1 MKNSG
6 IKAWAIDDRPREK
19 LLSNGPSSL
28 SNSELLA
35 ILINNG
41 NKDKSAVD
49 LSKELLQQ
57 VNNDLKKLGSLSVK
71 DIIKLKIKGIGPV
84 KAISIAAALELGVRR
99 DAANNKRAVITNS
112 SDVANY
118 LKALL
123 QYEKTEVFAVVF
135 LNNSNKIQHHEIIS
149 KGGITGTVADPRIII
164 KKALEHDSVSIIIC
178 HNHPSGN
185 IRPSS
190 ADKQLT
196 QKIKEAAVYFD
207 IKLLDHIIVGEE
219 GYFSFADEGL
229 L

>member
-6 IKAWAIDDRPREK
+6 IKAWAVDDRPREK
-19 LLSNGPSSL
+19 LLANGPSSL

-49 LSKELLQQ
+49 LSKELLKQI
-57 VNNDLKKLGSLSVK
+57 NNDLKKLGSLSVK
-71 DIIKLKIKGIGPV
+71 EIIKLNIKGIGPV
-84 KAISIAAALELGVRR
+84 KAIIIAAALELGIRR
-99 DAANNKRAVITNS
+99 DAANNKKTVITNS
-112 SDVANY
+112 GDVANY

-123 QYEKTEVFAVVF
+123 QYKKIEVFAVIF
-135 LNNSNKIQHHEIIS
+135 LNNANKVEHHEIIS
-149 KGGITGTVADPRIII
+149 EGGITGTVADPRIII

-185 IRPSS
+185 IRPSA

-229 L
+229 I

>member
-6 IKAWAIDDRPREK
+6 IKAWAVDDRPREK
-19 LLSNGPSSL
+19 LLANSPSSL

-49 LSKELLQQ
+49 LSKELLKQ
-57 VNNDLKKLGSLSVK
+57 VNNDLQKLGSLSVK
-71 DIIKLKIKGIGPV
+71 EIVQLKIKGIGQV
-84 KAISIAAALELGVRR
+84 KAITIAAALELGVRR
-99 DAANNKRAVITNS
+99 TVATNTKLVITKS

-118 LKALL
+118 FKALL
-123 QYEKTEVFAVVF
+123 QYKKIELFAAIF
-135 LNNSNKIQHHEIIS
+135 LNNANKIEHHEIIS
-149 KGGITGTVADPRIII
+149 IGGITGTVADPRIII
-164 KKALEHDSVSIIIC
+164 KKALEHYATNIIIC

-185 IRPSS
+185 IRPSA

-196 QKIKEAAVYFD
+196 QKIKEAAIYFD

-229 L
+229 I

>member
-19 LLSNGPSSL
+19 LLANGPSSL

-41 NKDKSAVD
+41 NKEKSAVD

-57 VNNDLKKLGSLSVK
+57 VDNDLKKLGSLSVK

-84 KAISIAAALELGVRR
+84 KAISIAAALELGIRR
-99 DAANNKRAVITNS
+99 DAANNKRSVITSS

-123 QYEKTEVFAVVF
+123 QYKKTEVFAVVF

-185 IRPSS
+185 IRPSA

-229 L
+229 I